1 MRTAGL
7 ILALA
12 GLSGAAGMVLAALA
26 AHLTA
31 ADGAATGGTMTGGTI
46 AGAGRL
52 VDAALR
58 YHLLHAAALVALAG
72 VAAALGARRHGR
84 PGRGWIWAVAACW
97 LGGTILF
104 SGGLYLRAF
113 AGIASLG
120 PVVPAGGALYILGW
134 AVAAVFG
141 LVMTVRARRG

>member
-1 MRTAGL
+1 MRAAGW

-26 AHLTA
+26 AHLT
-31 ADGAATGGTMTGGTI
+31 GTGRAATD
-46 AGAGRL
+46 AGQL

-58 YHLLHAAALVALAG
+58 YHLLHAVALM
-72 VAAALGARRHGR
+72 ALA
-84 PGRGWIWAVAACW
+84 AVAAQAGGRWTGAVALCW
-97 LGGTILF
+97 IGGTLMF

-120 PVVPAGGALYILGW
+120 PVVPIGGALYILGW
-134 AVAAVFG
+134 VLMSAIGVAVA
-141 LVMTVRARRG
+141 VRKRRP